1 MQEKLSREEQSSLWG
16 LHKVRTLWRSAQR
29 KAKDQELRQ
38 DIEILSQTFARVMDC
53 KDGTIEALV
62 TELKEAEEQQNRAL
76 SSHLDLTDQLLQLQR
91 CRLGYLEQGFSAQ
104 VGALKAEFEAERRA
118 MLEQQDW
125 ESWVLQEMELATEQ
139 EHARSKQEA
148 LLNFQSARDD
158 IKNKCWQDQQYSRLT
173 LGARLEGLWEQIQTA
188 RRNYAQATEKKKVE
202 FEELK
207 RKCEKT
213 SCEINAQAKRLEK
226 LQDMVT
232 TTRGQI
238 AAHLRKSEEQT
249 QRIRGHREDAH
260 QKLQKLR
267 AQVTQASATAHTHL
281 VTLSSQCSATLKVLQ
296 QLVEKVSWALLMS
309 PCPVSCC
316 PHLPI
321 PVSPPGSAPP
331 APGRAVPQ
339 AGDRRGEGAA
349 LLPLLTGR
357 VGAAKSPQGPGGD
370 GQRAPGTGDEGLH
383 GAGEVLAE
391 VQQGQAGGEGAGEGT
406 GSPGRQ
412 EPGAKEAPPAV
423 PGGGYDEPEGAQ
435 RSPSPPCHQAK
446 ASSPEMSGRAMLR
459 DTGHGE
465 GSTTRTPVLAP
476 PAPAEA
482 PWQICLVF
490 GDSGISWIRLQKSKT
505 A

>member
-1 MQEKLSREEQSSLWG
+1 MARGPITAPTSAEAELLLLQRQALLEEEQAKIKRALLTHFMQEKLSREEQSSLWG

-139 EHARSKQEA
+139 EHARSEQEA

-158 IKNKCWQDQQYSRLT
+158 IKNK
-173 LGARLEGLWEQIQTA
+173 
-188 RRNYAQATEKKKVE
+188 
-202 FEELK
+202 
-207 RKCEKT
+207 
-213 SCEINAQAKRLEK
+213 
-226 LQDMVT
+226 DMVT

-249 QRIRGHREDAH
+249 QRIRGDREDAH

-267 AQVTQASATAHTHL
+267 AQVTQASTTAHTHL

-296 QLVEKVSWALLMS
+296 QLVEKAQRLLRLAEL
-309 PCPVSCC
+309 CRRLETEEEKV
-316 PHLPI
+316 LPFY
-321 PVSPPGSAPP
+321 PSSLGELEQQKVRRVLEETASEPLARVMKDYMGLERFWQRFNKAKLEEK
-331 APGRAVPQ
+331 GLERA
-339 AGDRRGEGAA
+339 RAA
-349 LLPLLTGR
+349 LADRNQELRKLLQQYLAGATMSQKVPKDPHPLL
-357 VGAAKSPQGPGGD
+357 AIKQKPHPQ
-370 GQRAPGTGDEGLH
+370 
-383 GAGEVLAE
+383 
-391 VQQGQAGGEGAGEGT
+391 
-406 GSPGRQ
+406 
-412 EPGAKEAPPAV
+412 K
-423 PGGGYDEPEGAQ
+423 
-435 RSPSPPCHQAK
+435 
-446 ASSPEMSGRAMLR
+446 
-459 DTGHGE
+459 
-465 GSTTRTPVLAP
+465 
-476 PAPAEA
+476 
-482 PWQICLVF
+482 
-490 GDSGISWIRLQKSKT
+490 
-505 A
+505 